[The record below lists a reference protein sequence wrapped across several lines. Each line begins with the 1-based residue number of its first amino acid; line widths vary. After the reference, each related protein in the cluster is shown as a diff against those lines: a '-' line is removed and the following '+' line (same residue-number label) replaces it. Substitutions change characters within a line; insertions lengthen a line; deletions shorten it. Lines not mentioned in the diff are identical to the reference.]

1 MNKPLKITLLIIGIS
16 LLILVLFI
24 VGSMFF
30 FDWVMNQMGTEQ

>member
-30 FDWVMNQMGTEQ
+30 SIG